1 MSRTETRSASRPASG
16 SDAAVDTFARAV
28 LAEIERGD
36 DPLLVWSKDVRR
48 VLDELANPK
57 PLTARLSQLV
67 ALDARLA
74 VTTMEV
80 AQSAS
85 FGRIATPSLDLQ
97 QTIFALGPG
106 RLRSIVTGAG
116 IAQLPEQPRLQQW
129 RREVQ
134 AIGSGSLRAAAIC
147 MLAARQLGS
156 IDVTD
161 AFLLGMLHDVGK
173 FCLYARLRDA
183 GDWHADQQQRLMLMA
198 RWHARISAAMVR
210 NWGLDA
216 WLADALESQ
225 DVLGRDV
232 DSDLRGELLAAA
244 VVAARTAHAVDETAA
259 HLAEFSRTGLDSTA
273 WRKVLTAVPV
283 TTDSLRSLLCN

>member
-1 MSRTETRSASRPASG
+1 VTGRENSAAPRPASG
-16 SDAAVDTFARAV
+16 GDAAVDSFARAV
-28 LAEIERGD
+28 LAEVERGD
-36 DPLLVWSKDVRR
+36 EPLLVWSKDVRR
-48 VLDELANPK
+48 VLDELATPK
-57 PLTARLSQLV
+57 PPTARLSQLV

-80 AQSAS
+80 AQSAA

-97 QTIFALGPG
+97 QTIFALGPE
-106 RLRSIVTGAG
+106 RLRSIVLGAG
-116 IAQLPEQPRLQQW
+116 IAHLPEQPRLQQW

-134 AIGSGSLRAAAIC
+134 AIGVGTLRSAAIC

-156 IDVTD
+156 VDVTD

-183 GDWHADQQQRLMLMA
+183 GEWHADQPQRLLLMA
-198 RWHARISAAMVR
+198 RWHTRIGAALVR
-210 NWGLDA
+210 HWELDA

-225 DVLGRDV
+225 DLLGRGADA
-232 DSDLRGELLAAA
+232 DLRGELLAAA

-259 HLAEFSRTGLDSTA
+259 HLAEFSRTGLDSAA
-273 WRKVLTAVPV
+273 WRKVLAAVPGA
-283 TTDSLRSLLCN
+283 TDVLRSLFCN